1 MAHGRDL
8 AAGLLGGAR
17 SKAEV
22 ESTLRE
28 ITTRAAANATGDVGV
43 GLSVLA
49 DGKVLSIGAT
59 SQSAQRM
66 DHGQAKDG
74 DGPCLHALSS
84 GAAVSV
90 TDYTCDSRWPG
101 TAARA
106 ADAGV
111 RSSLSLPLKTGDM
124 VLGALNVYSDSPDA
138 FGVEAL
144 LSLGAFADQATTSL
158 FLLGE
163 LQEQRDDSAYVTAF
177 SRTVQE
183 SLRTVLPEVA
193 GLELVGGSVP
203 SAPHAA
209 VGGDWYDALV
219 LPDGS
224 VGLVIGDVMGHGIEA
239 VTTMS
244 QLRPMVRAGAWLGV
258 SPGAVLDM
266 TDELAQMAGIT
277 ETATLFYGRL
287 IREGSSA
294 QLHYCNAGHLLP
306 LLRMPDGTV
315 TALEGGNRMLLGALN
330 TGAAPSATAS
340 PTGVV
345 ELPAGSVLLLYTDGL
360 VERAS
365 ATLEEATA
373 ALCHTLAEFDATEP
387 LEQLCQQLLAA
398 PGARDDTT
406 VFTVRTSGTWP
417 SDSQTA
423 PTEPHDERATDV
435 S

>member
-1 MAHGRDL
+1 MAQGREL
-8 AAGLLGGAR
+8 AAGLLGSAR

-22 ESTLRE
+22 ESALRE

-49 DGKVLSIGAT
+49 DGEVLSIGAT

-84 GAAVSV
+84 GGAVSV
-90 TDYTCDSRWPG
+90 TDYTSDSRWPG
-101 TAARA
+101 TVARA

-111 RSSLSLPLKTGDM
+111 RSSLSLPLKTGDV

-163 LQEQRDDSAYVTAF
+163 LQEQRNDNAYVTAF

-203 SAPHAA
+203 SAPRAA

-266 TDELAQMAGIT
+266 TDELAQIAGIT

-287 IREGSSA
+287 IRDGSSA
-294 QLHYCNAGHLLP
+294 QLHYCNAGHVLP
-306 LLRMPDGTV
+306 LLRAPNGTV

-330 TGAAPSATAS
+330 TGAAPATPS
-340 PTGVV
+340 PTGVA

-360 VERAS
+360 VERAT
-365 ATLEEATA
+365 ATLEEATD
-373 ALCHTLAEFDATEP
+373 ALCHILSEFDTKEP
-387 LEQLCQQLLAA
+387 LEQLCQQLLKA

-406 VFTVRTSGTWP
+406 VFTVRTAGT
-417 SDSQTA
+417 
-423 PTEPHDERATDV
+423 
-435 S
+435 